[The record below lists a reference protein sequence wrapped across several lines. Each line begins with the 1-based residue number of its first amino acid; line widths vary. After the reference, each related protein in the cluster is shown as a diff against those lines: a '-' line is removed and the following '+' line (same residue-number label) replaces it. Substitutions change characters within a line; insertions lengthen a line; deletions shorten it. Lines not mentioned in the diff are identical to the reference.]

1 MINMNNRIYTQDEI
15 DALMADLAEFMGSKS
30 FGSAEYYDIF
40 DMMSSH
46 RYYEPSDLLDDMSSW
61 EIEDFCRDRVDRREI
76 TNDYLSSLSDAQLVR
91 YLSEFD
97 TELVLRPKFKS
108 LDDGYRYALCV
119 QLAKKITS
127 SFELERLLGD
137 DLTRELRYSIRL

>member
-30 FGSAEYYDIF
+30 FGSAEYHDIF

-46 RYYEPSDLLDDMSSW
+46 KYYEPSDLLDDMSSW

-76 TNDYLSSLSDAQLVR
+76 TDDYLSSLSDAQLVR